1 MGWTTDWGPLARFG
15 EAALGVLAEAALFVI
30 ILAAVRGH
38 ARRPLVLGAALL
50 VAAGLALPA
59 VRVGMSDH
67 LAQQL
72 GMNRAMGF
80 SLVEL
85 LPLDSFGWAMLMIGA
100 GLLRAA
106 AFAFLAVGLVRLARA
121 R

>member
-1 MGWTTDWGPLARFG
+1 MDDRLGTARARIG
-15 EAALGVLAEAALFVI
+15 EAALGVLAEAALLAVI
-30 ILAAVRGH
+30 LTAVRGR

-67 LAQQL
+67 LAQQF
-72 GMNRAMGF
+72 GMTRAIGF

-85 LPLDSFGWAMLMIGA
+85 LPLDSFGWAMLLAGA
-100 GLLRAA
+100 GALRAA
-106 AFAFLAVGLVRLARA
+106 GCAFLAIGLVRLARA